1 MPEVPASFFLHTI
14 TVVMSAELIMV
25 RCVFITVITDTI
37 SLSKDNE
44 AARRRRQRR
53 ILHTLK
59 KPTTMP
65 TKLAK
70 ESALV

>member
-14 TVVMSAELIMV
+14 TVVMSAELIMA

-44 AARRRRQRR
+44 AARRRCRRR
-53 ILHTLK
+53 IVHTLK

-70 ESALV
+70 EGELV